1 MWHCNLCSFWQI
13 VRHGGCLGLGLA
25 AMGTANQG
33 WGAELL
39 CLTSFL
45 HLFSFLCAVSFFKSP
60 LPFYLPTQSFL
71 FSPPSTHIVLVEL
84 LCVLF
89 SNATHLHCL
98 CPYLPAEAYEL
109 LKENLYTRDDAVIGE
124 AAGLAMGLV
133 MLGTKSPAA
142 LEHMVNVSCTFCC
155 LSSARSFHLL
165 LIVLEGHAAREDSE
179 RPGSRHSN
187 G

>member
-1 MWHCNLCSFWQI
+1 MFFLADCAPWWLLRTWSSCNGNSQPRL
-13 VRHGGCLGLGLA
+13 GCRVTVSHSALPP
-25 AMGTANQG
+25 
-33 WGAELL
+33 
-39 CLTSFL
+39 SSIY
-45 HLFSFLCAVSFFKSP
+45 FSF
-60 LPFYLPTQSFL
+60 
-71 FSPPSTHIVLVEL
+71 
-84 LCVLF
+84 CVLSHFLSLLYLSTFPPNLFF
-89 SNATHLHCL
+89 SLLPPLTLSWLNFSVCCL
-98 CPYLPAEAYEL
+98 AMPPCTNCFCPCLPAEAYEL

-142 LEHMVNVSCTFCC
+142 LEHMVNVSCAFCC